1 MLVSSSKVTP
11 QSIPYCSS
19 SPSNTNVDTQCLP
32 RKKSYKV
39 AALSG
44 CYGLSTEGSNTEGSY
59 TEVSSTEGS
68 VQLQLQ
74 IVRWYI
80 KNRKSQ
86 AKYIKPVNVNNIYG
100 TPLCELYAHWI
111 LFYYSGILYV
121 YLDQDTST

>member
-11 QSIPYCSS
+11 QSIPYWSS
-19 SPSNTNVDTQCLP
+19 SPSNTNVDIQCLP
-32 RKKSYKV
+32 RRKSYKV

-44 CYGLSTEGSNTEGSY
+44 CYGLSTEGS
-59 TEVSSTEGS
+59 

-74 IVRWYI
+74 VVTWYI
-80 KNRKSQ
+80 KNQKSQ

-111 LFYYSGILYV
+111 LFNYSEILYI
-121 YLDQDTST
+121 YLDQERST